1 MHVSSFREWGTHF
14 KHHNNGRKERMK
26 YALEHVLGV
35 YRNAIQLL
43 IFHCIVQHKLLVNSE
58 KEKRHI
64 YPNKVQNTFPA
75 PHPFMLHARSLI
87 SLASKLMTFI

>member
-1 MHVSSFREWGTHF
+1 
-14 KHHNNGRKERMK
+14 MK

-58 KEKRHI
+58 KEKRHT
-64 YPNKVQNTFPA
+64 YPNKVHNTSA
-75 PHPFMLHARSLI
+75 PHSYAACLFSDILG
-87 SLASKLMTFI
+87 K